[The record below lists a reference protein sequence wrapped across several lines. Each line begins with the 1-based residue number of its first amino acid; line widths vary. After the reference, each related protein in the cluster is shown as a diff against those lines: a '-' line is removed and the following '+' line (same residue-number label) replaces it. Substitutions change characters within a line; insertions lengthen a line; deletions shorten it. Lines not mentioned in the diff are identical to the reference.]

1 MVTAEHILSKQCCI
15 VTLPPLMP
23 SFFSSLRKIPQRHD
37 IEGTV
42 ISLLQTGNCTKV
54 WKWPQ
59 EPKTNHHTS
68 PTLSLQSSSPPST
81 FLRLQGELCE
91 APCKRAG
98 LPSQTA
104 SGEQK
109 RTCCGSAAACAPRLQ
124 KAAPLLRP
132 GAHSLQGQGVKNR
145 SQLSFKAILCAVKHI
160 RE

>member
-1 MVTAEHILSKQCCI
+1 MLHCHVTTLDAI
-15 VTLPPLMP
+15 VFL
-23 SFFSSLRKIPQRHD
+23 FSEKDP
-37 IEGTV
+37 
-42 ISLLQTGNCTKV
+42 
-54 WKWPQ
+54 
-59 EPKTNHHTS
+59 PKTRHRRHCYQPVTDRQ
-68 PTLSLQSSSPPST
+68 LHQSLEMAPGTENQPPHQPRSSPPST